1 MTNDPYTKRP
11 FIIAGS
17 VVLVVLIFIIRLFWL
32 QVIDQSQ
39 KAKADS
45 NALLRQVV
53 YPSRGLIYDR
63 NGELLVFN
71 QPIYEV
77 TLIMQE
83 MRHGFDT
90 VAFCQCL
97 GIDSL
102 EFADRIAAIKDKRRN
117 RGFSTYTPQIFM
129 SQLTKQEVASLRE
142 TSYKFSGAGIR
153 KRTLR
158 GYSYPYAAHILG
170 SVGEV
175 SQSDIDRDDYYQAGD
190 YSGRDGLERTY
201 EQRLRG
207 TKGVEVIMRD
217 SRGRIQGSYHDGAE
231 DVEAITGTDLHL
243 SLDIQLQALA
253 EQMLQGKVGSVVAI
267 EPATGEIL
275 ALASSPT
282 WNPEILVGK
291 QRSTQYNRLLNDPS
305 KPLLNRA
312 TQAMYP
318 PGSTFKTIQAV
329 VCLQEGGINP
339 YSKFPCNGPGSTPIK
354 CTHHHGS
361 PVDLLGAIEQSCN
374 PYFWCAFHDML
385 QRDGFGDNNAVFRAR
400 YNLWRDDVMKFGLG
414 SRFTNTDIGEQ
425 SPGKIPLEREYN
437 RTYGEKGWKAITIRS
452 LSIGQGEI
460 LVTPLQLANQA
471 ATLANR
477 GYYITPH
484 LNTELTDNPDLRHE
498 TGMNENWF
506 ALTAQGMHQ
515 VMTNGTGR
523 WYNID
528 SLQMCGKT
536 GTVQNPHGKD
546 HAIFIGFAPMDAPK
560 IAVAV
565 VVENAG
571 FGATWAAPIASLMIE
586 QYLTGTITRKHI
598 YNKMVNSV
606 LEHPSS
612 EKTDSN

>member
-1 MTNDPYTKRP
+1 MTNDPYSRRP
-11 FIIAGS
+11 YIIAGA
-17 VVLVVLIFIIRLFWL
+17 VALVVLIFIIRLFWL
-32 QVIDQSQ
+32 QIIDQSQ
-39 KAKADS
+39 KQKADN

-90 VAFCQCL
+90 VAFCRCL

-102 EFADRIAAIKDKRRN
+102 EFAERITAIKDKRRN
-117 RGFSTYTPQIFM
+117 RGFSTYTPQVFM
-129 SQLTKQEVASLRE
+129 AQLTKQEVASLRE

-175 SQSDIDRDDYYQAGD
+175 SQADIDRDEYYQSGD
-190 YSGRDGLERTY
+190 YAGRDGLERTY

-231 DVEAITGTDLHL
+231 DVEAVTGTDLHL

-291 QRSTQYNRLLNDPS
+291 QRSTQYNRLLNDPA
-305 KPLLNRA
+305 KPLFNRA
-312 TQAMYP
+312 TQATYP
-318 PGSTFKTIQAV
+318 PGSTFKTLQTVI
-329 VCLQEGGINP
+329 CLQEGGITP
-339 YSKFPCNGPGSTPIK
+339 HTKYPCSGPGSTPIK

-374 PYFWCAFHDML
+374 PYFWCAFRDML
-385 QRDGFGDNNAVFRAR
+385 QRDGYGDGNATFRKR
-400 YNLWRDDVMKFGLG
+400 YNLWRNDVMKFGLG
-414 SRFTNTDIGEQ
+414 NRFEGTDIGEQ
-425 SPGKIPLEREYN
+425 APGIIPAERLFN

-452 LSIGQGEI
+452 LSIGQGEV
-460 LVTPLQLANQA
+460 LATPLQLANQA

-484 LNTELTDNPDLRHE
+484 LNTELTTNPELRHE
-498 TGMNENWF
+498 TDMDTRWF
-506 ALTAQGMHQ
+506 DLTAEGMHR

-536 GTVQNPHGKD
+536 GTAQNPHGKD
-546 HAIFIGFAPMDAPK
+546 HAIFIGFAPKDNPK

-565 VVENAG
+565 VIENAG
-571 FGATWAAPIASLMIE
+571 FGATWAAPIASLLME
-586 QYLTGTITRKHI
+586 QYLTGTVTRKHI
-598 YNKMVNSV
+598 YNKMVNAV
-606 LEHPSS
+606 LTHPSS
-612 EKTDSN
+612 E

>member
-1 MTNDPYTKRP
+1 MTNDPYSRRP
-11 FIIAGS
+11 YIIAGA
-17 VVLVVLIFIIRLFWL
+17 VALVVLIFIIRLFWL
-32 QVIDQSQ
+32 QIIDQSQ
-39 KAKADS
+39 KQKADN

-90 VAFCQCL
+90 VAFCRCL

-102 EFADRIAAIKDKRRN
+102 EFAERITAIKDKRRN
-117 RGFSTYTPQIFM
+117 RGFSTYTPQVFM
-129 SQLTKQEVASLRE
+129 AQLTKQEVASLRE

-175 SQSDIDRDDYYQAGD
+175 SQADIDRDEYYQSGD
-190 YSGRDGLERTY
+190 YAGRDGLERTY

-231 DVEAITGTDLHL
+231 DVEAVTGTDLHL

-291 QRSTQYNRLLNDPS
+291 QRSTQYNRLLNDPA
-305 KPLLNRA
+305 KPLFNRA
-312 TQAMYP
+312 TQATYP
-318 PGSTFKTIQAV
+318 PGSTFKTLQTVI
-329 VCLQEGGINP
+329 CLQEGGITP
-339 YSKFPCNGPGSTPIK
+339 HTKYPCSGPGSSPIK

-374 PYFWCAFHDML
+374 PYFWCAFRDML
-385 QRDGFGDNNAVFRAR
+385 QRDGYGDGNATFRKR
-400 YNLWRDDVMKFGLG
+400 YNLWRNDVMKFGLG
-414 SRFTNTDIGEQ
+414 NRFEGTDIGEQ
-425 SPGKIPLEREYN
+425 APGIIPAEQLFN

-452 LSIGQGEI
+452 LSIGQGEV
-460 LVTPLQLANQA
+460 LATPLQLANQA

-484 LNTELTDNPDLRHE
+484 LNTELTTNHELRHE
-498 TGMNENWF
+498 TDMDTRWF
-506 ALTAQGMHQ
+506 DLTAEGMHR

-536 GTVQNPHGKD
+536 GTAQNPHGKD
-546 HAIFIGFAPMDAPK
+546 HAIFIGFAPKDNPK

-571 FGATWAAPIASLMIE
+571 FGATWAAPIASLLME
-586 QYLTGTITRKHI
+586 QYLTGTVTRKHI
-598 YNKMVNSV
+598 YNKMVNAV
-606 LEHPSS
+606 LTHPSS
-612 EKTDSN
+612 E